1 MEYCR
6 NISKIESNTTLQRRV
21 IFILFNKLLMKLK
34 IVKIMK
40 NICVFKAIF
49 ILIIL
54 LSLLFKKTGLF
65 ISKFKKLINISLILL
80 SKNLLIFKLFVAQNS
95 V

>member
-21 IFILFNKLLMKLK
+21 MFILFNKQLMKLK

-40 NICVFKAIF
+40 NICVFMAIF
-49 ILIIL
+49 TLIIL
-54 LSLLFKKTGLF
+54 LNLLFKKTGLF